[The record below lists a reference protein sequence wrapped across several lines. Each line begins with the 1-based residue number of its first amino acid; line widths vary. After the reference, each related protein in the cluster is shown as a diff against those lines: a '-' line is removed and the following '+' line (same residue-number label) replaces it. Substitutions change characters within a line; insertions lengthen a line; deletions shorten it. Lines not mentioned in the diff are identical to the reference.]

1 MLPHAYISH
10 HTSGRLRI
18 KIPSKKKDQEYLSRL
33 KEHFSGLEGIENIE
47 FNPLTGSILIIHRVS
62 RERIAEYAMAN
73 NLFSLKGLNS
83 YPAGLQQRISGTF
96 KSMDTQLKTF
106 TGGEIDIGGLA
117 FLVLLGAGIYQI
129 SMGNLTALPW
139 YAAFWYALNVFLK
152 SNSSVAA

>member
-10 HTSGRLRI
+10 QTTGRLRI
-18 KIPSKKKDQEYLSRL
+18 KIPSKKGDQRYLTGV
-33 KEHFSGLEGIENIE
+33 KERFSGFEGIENIE
-47 FNPLTGSILIIHRVS
+47 LNPLTGSILIIHKVN

-96 KSMDTQLKTF
+96 KGMDTQLKKF
-106 TGGEIDIGGLA
+106 TGGEIDIGGMA

-129 SMGNLTALPW
+129 SMGNLTAVPW
-139 YAAFWYALNVFLK
+139 YAAFWYALNIFLK
-152 SNSSVAA
+152 SSSVPA